1 MAPAVDRPRVPLRA
15 RTDGG
20 AGGPEAAGRLTLSRP
35 ASHDYSRVMTTS
47 TATPIGSGVH
57 IRRIRGSD
65 TPALERFY
73 AGLSGESRRTR
84 FFSVAGRPSHDQS
97 VSFCTPDHDHR
108 EGFVAVVATLDGPG
122 ERLVG
127 HLCLEPAGGH
137 IAEVAVAVADEVQHQ
152 GIGRRLLDAG
162 VRWALAEGF
171 TTLTAS
177 AFIGN
182 APIHHLLAGL
192 GRPSHASDAG
202 SGIEDIRIDLR
213 GRAGL
218 PAA

>member
-1 MAPAVDRPRVPLRA
+1 
-15 RTDGG
+15 
-20 AGGPEAAGRLTLSRP
+20 
-35 ASHDYSRVMTTS
+35 MTTA
-47 TATPIGSGVH
+47 TAAPIGSGVH
-57 IRRIRGSD
+57 VRRIRRTD
-65 TPALERFY
+65 TPALEAFY
-73 AGLSGESRRTR
+73 AALSGESRRTR

-108 EGFVAVVATLDGPG
+108 EGFVAVVHATDRSG
-122 ERLVG
+122 ERIVG

-137 IAEVAVAVADEVQHQ
+137 VAEVAVAVADDVQHQ

-177 AFIGN
+177 AFLGN
-182 APIHHLLAGL
+182 VPIHHLLAGL
-192 GRPSHASDAG
+192 GRQCHASDAG
-202 SGIEDIRIDLR
+202 SGIEDLRIDLR
-213 GRAGL
+213 VAAIAA

>member
-1 MAPAVDRPRVPLRA
+1 
-15 RTDGG
+15 
-20 AGGPEAAGRLTLSRP
+20 
-35 ASHDYSRVMTTS
+35 MTTVI
-47 TATPIGSGVH
+47 ATGIGSGVH
-57 IRRIRGSD
+57 IRRIRRAD
-65 TPALERFY
+65 TTALEAFY

-84 FFSVAGRPSHDQS
+84 FFSVAGRPSHAQS

-108 EGFVAVVATLDGPG
+108 EGFVAVVASVDGPG
-122 ERLVG
+122 ERIVG

-137 IAEVAVAVADEVQHQ
+137 VAEVAVAVADDVQHQ

-177 AFIGN
+177 ALIGN

-192 GRPSHASDAG
+192 GRESHASDAG

-213 GRAGL
+213 TPRAAA

>member
-1 MAPAVDRPRVPLRA
+1 
-15 RTDGG
+15 
-20 AGGPEAAGRLTLSRP
+20 
-35 ASHDYSRVMTTS
+35 MTTVI
-47 TATPIGSGVH
+47 AAPIGSGVH
-57 IRRIRGSD
+57 IRRIRRTD
-65 TPALERFY
+65 TVALEAFY

-84 FFSVAGRPSHDQS
+84 FFSVAGRPSHAQS

-108 EGFVAVVATLDGPG
+108 EGFVAVVATVEEPR
-122 ERLVG
+122 ERIVG
-127 HLCLEPAGGH
+127 HLCLEPAGEH
-137 IAEVAVAVADEVQHQ
+137 VVEVAVAVADDLQHL

-177 AFIGN
+177 AFVGN

-192 GRPSHASDAG
+192 GCQSKASDPG

-213 GRAGL
+213 NARVAA

>member
-1 MAPAVDRPRVPLRA
+1 
-15 RTDGG
+15 
-20 AGGPEAAGRLTLSRP
+20 
-35 ASHDYSRVMTTS
+35 MTTTS
-47 TATPIGSGVH
+47 ATPIGSGVH
-57 IRRIRGSD
+57 VRRIRRSD
-65 TPALERFY
+65 TAALEAFY
-73 AGLSGESRRTR
+73 ADLSGESRRTR
-84 FFSVAGRPSHDQS
+84 FFSVAGRPSHALS

-108 EGFVAVVATLDGPG
+108 EGFVAVVAATGGRG
-122 ERLVG
+122 ERIVG

-137 IAEVAVAVADEVQHQ
+137 VAEVAVAVADDIQHQ

-192 GRPSHASDAG
+192 GRESHASDAG
-202 SGIEDIRIDLR
+202 SGIEDIKIDLR
-213 GRAGL
+213 TPRVAA

>member
-1 MAPAVDRPRVPLRA
+1 MHPPVQK
-15 RTDGG
+15 
-20 AGGPEAAGRLTLSRP
+20 
-35 ASHDYSRVMTTS
+35 
-47 TATPIGSGVH
+47 TA
-57 IRRIRGSD
+57 
-65 TPALERFY
+65 ALEAFY

-84 FFSVAGRPSHDQS
+84 FFSVAGRPSAPCPCPSARPTTITARGSWRWSPRRADGAS
-97 VSFCTPDHDHR
+97 GSS
-108 EGFVAVVATLDGPG
+108 AT
-122 ERLVG
+122 
-127 HLCLEPAGGH
+127 CLEPAGGH
-137 IAEVAVAVADEVQHQ
+137 VAEVAVAVADDVQHQ

-192 GRPSHASDAG
+192 GRESHASDAG

-213 GRAGL
+213 TARLAA
-218 PAA
+218 PAALGHPAADQQSSQASAISRTRSLIEMTPIGARSSSTTTSRWTPSVVISRAAS